1 MKYSPKSKSLELFG
15 ALGIDGGVEI
25 STNTDTLRSSGIQA
39 IVDVF
44 LSYPLETKLKYEWYP
59 PNQNGEVE
67 EEQISREFNH
77 GPALITVNV
86 KIRAGDVRKDRLF
99 DWELININLSH
110 ALTDKVFN
118 KCCFELSNLLNCI
131 PCR

>member
-1 MKYSPKSKSLELFG
+1 LKYSPKSKSLELFG

-77 GPALITVNV
+77 GPAFANLNIVL
-86 KIRAGDVRKDRLF
+86 RAAKEGNGGF
-99 DWELININLSH
+99 DWEIANFTYSF

-118 KCCFELSNLLNCI
+118 KCCFIMENPFRAC
-131 PCR
+131 